1 MNPLRLKAMKRA
13 VPIPATGRWL
23 WAMPNLSLISFL
35 AVGVALLWF
44 VRVSE
49 RDVQHDTL
57 IEDVLWQE
65 QALRAELTGR
75 QNQLS
80 AMARDYA
87 DGKLDEEGFH
97 RTASQL
103 LRSHTEVL
111 AVAFTNEYGD
121 ALWSYPHDATN
132 TIEFVPAAL
141 EPIQRAARIGLP
153 ATTPAF
159 DYPGSGQVVA
169 LAEPAVGD
177 KRTLGAFVA
186 IVSLRNLLRNYVPWW
201 IAKRYQMSFVG
212 MDGQPLAAQQDLLVG
227 SGSLSHEVEFDP
239 PGYGLRLKATAYHH
253 GWPLWQHALYWSLA
267 GLTAL
272 MVWSLW
278 VLKRHMRERLLAE
291 RALTREMGMRRAM
304 ADSLVSGICAM
315 DTQGRTLHVNRAFCK
330 MVGMPA
336 DELLGRLPPQPYWP
350 PEAAAQCEQIFAAIL
365 RGECP
370 PNGFSVRFMR
380 RGGERFDVRLYAS
393 PLIDGEGQQTGW
405 VSALSDVTELKRE
418 REALKA
424 SHERFV
430 TVLNGLDAA
439 VAVTDRDSGELLLSN
454 RTFREAFHLAEGEGP
469 LCALPLRFAGRDGEW
484 FDPVG
489 ERWYQQ
495 HRRSTLWVDQSEV
508 WLYIATD
515 VTERKQAVERE
526 RQQNEKLQQTSRLIA
541 MGEIASSLAHELNQP
556 LAAIS
561 SYSTACRNLVGS
573 GHITPTE
580 LDGALGRISE
590 QARRAGAIIRGIRE
604 FVQKREPKRSVCR
617 VGDMI
622 DTALSLL
629 AAPLNRHYMR
639 LISQRDADD
648 VMLFADR
655 VMLEQV
661 LFNLCKNAIEAMVDN
676 PPGLRELSLRT
687 QTREGWL
694 DIVVAD
700 RGPGIAADDAEK
712 LFKPFYTTKT
722 EGMGMGLNI
731 CRTIVEHHQGRL
743 HVEENE
749 GGGARFVVSLPLP
762 PEPPTSSDADASE
775 ATTSRPRHD
784 WVI

>member
-1 MNPLRLKAMKRA
+1 
-13 VPIPATGRWL
+13 
-23 WAMPNLSLISFL
+23 MPNLSLISFL

-44 VRVSE
+44 VRASE

-57 IEDVLWQE
+57 IEDVLWEE
-65 QALRAELTGR
+65 QMLRSELTGR
-75 QNQLS
+75 QNQL
-80 AMARDYA
+80 ANLARDYA
-87 DGKLDEEGFH
+87 AGQLDQEHFNH
-97 RTASQL
+97 AAAQL
-103 LRSHTEVL
+103 LRSHSEVL

-121 ALWSYPHDATN
+121 ATWSYPREATN

-159 DYPGSGQVVA
+159 DYPGAGQVVA
-169 LAEPAVGD
+169 LAQPAVGEQ
-177 KRTLGAFVA
+177 RTLGAFVA
-186 IVSLRNLLRNYVPWW
+186 IISLHNLLRNHVPWS
-201 IAKRYQMSFVG
+201 IAKRYRVAFVG
-212 MDGQPLAAQQDLLVG
+212 IDGQQISAQPDLVDD
-227 SGSLSHEVEFDP
+227 STALSHEVEFDP
-239 PGYGLRLKATAYHH
+239 PGYGLKLKATAYRH
-253 GWPLWQHALYWSLA
+253 GWPLWEHALYWALA
-267 GLTAL
+267 GLTAV

-278 VLKRHMRERLLAE
+278 VLKRHMHERLIAE
-291 RALTREMGMRRAM
+291 KALTREMGMRRAM
-304 ADSLVSGICAM
+304 EDSLVSGICAM
-315 DTQGRTLHVNRAFCK
+315 DTQGRTLHVNRAFCR
-330 MVGMPA
+330 MVDMQPE
-336 DELLGRLPPQPYWP
+336 ELLGKITPQPYWP
-350 PEAAAQCEQIFAAIL
+350 PEAASQCEQIFAAIL
-365 RGECP
+365 RGDCP

-380 RGGERFDVRLYAS
+380 KGGERFDVRLYAS
-393 PLIDGEGQQTGW
+393 PLIDDEGRQTGW
-405 VSALSDVTELKRE
+405 VSSLSDVTELKRE

-454 RTFREAFHLAEGEGP
+454 RAFREAFRLGGADGP
-469 LCALPLRFAGRDGEW
+469 LCALPLRFVSGGDGEW

-495 HRRSTLWVDQSEV
+495 HRRSTLWVDQSPV

-515 VTERKQAVERE
+515 VTERKLAVERE
-526 RQQNEKLQQTSRLIA
+526 RLQNEKLQQTSRLIA

-573 GHITPTE
+573 GHITPSE
-580 LDGALGRISE
+580 LDGALARIAE

-604 FVQKREPKRSVCR
+604 FVQRREPKRSACR

-629 AAPLNRHYMR
+629 AAPLNRHFMR
-639 LISQRDADD
+639 LVVQRDAED
-648 VMLFADR
+648 VVLFADR

-661 LFNLCKNAIEAMVDN
+661 LFNLCKNAIEAMMDN
-676 PPGLRELSLRT
+676 PPGLRELSLQTR
-687 QTREGWL
+687 TREGWL
-694 DIVVAD
+694 DIQVAD
-700 RGPGIAADDAEK
+700 RGPGIAPEDTEK
-712 LFKPFYTTKT
+712 LFKPFFTTKT

-743 HVEENE
+743 VVEANE
-749 GGGARFVVSLPLP
+749 GGGARFIVSLPLP
-762 PEPPTSSDADASE
+762 VQPPSPAEPDGQDTS
-775 ATTSRPRHD
+775 TPRPRHD

>member
-1 MNPLRLKAMKRA
+1 
-13 VPIPATGRWL
+13 
-23 WAMPNLSLISFL
+23 MPNLSLICFL

-44 VRVSE
+44 VRASE
-49 RDVQHDTL
+49 REVQHNTL

-65 QALRAELTGR
+65 QALHAELTGR
-75 QNQLS
+75 QKLLS
-80 AMARDYA
+80 DMARDYA
-87 DGKLDEEGFH
+87 EGRLTQEMFH
-97 RTASQL
+97 RVAAQM
-103 LRSHTEVL
+103 LRTHSEVL
-111 AVAFTNEYGD
+111 AIAFTNEYGD
-121 ALWSYPHDATN
+121 AVWSHPHDATN

-159 DYPGSGQVVA
+159 DYPGSGPVVA

-186 IVSLRNLLRNYVPWW
+186 IVSLHNLLRNDIPWW

-212 MDGQPLAAQQDLLVG
+212 IDGQVIAASQDG
-227 SGSLSHEVEFDP
+227 TTEQGALSHEVEFDP
-239 PGYGLRLKATAYHH
+239 PGYGLRLKATAYRTV
-253 GWPLWQHALYWSLA
+253 WPFWQHALYWTLA
-267 GLTAL
+267 ALTAL

-304 ADSLVSGICAM
+304 EDSLVSGICAM
-315 DTQGRTLHVNRAFCK
+315 DTQGRTLHVNRAFCR
-330 MVGMPA
+330 MVDLNPE
-336 DELLGRLPPQPYWP
+336 ELLGRLPPQPYWP
-350 PEAAAQCEQIFAAIL
+350 PEAASQCEQIFAAIL

-370 PNGFSVRFMR
+370 PNGFSLRFMR
-380 RGGERFDVRLYAS
+380 RSGERFDVRLYAS
-393 PLIDGEGQQTGW
+393 PLIDGEGNHTGW
-405 VSALSDVTELKRE
+405 VSALSDITELKRE

-454 RTFREAFHLAEGEGP
+454 RTFREAFRLGEPDGP
-469 LCALPLRFAGRDGEW
+469 LCALPLRHAGRDGEW

-495 HRRSTLWVDQSEV
+495 HRRSTLWVDQTQV

-515 VTERKQAVERE
+515 VTERKQAVENE
-526 RQQNEKLQQTSRLIA
+526 RLQSERLQQTSRLIA

-561 SYSTACRNLVGS
+561 SYSTACRNLAES
-573 GHITPTE
+573 GQLSPPE
-580 LDGALGRISE
+580 LDGALVRISE

-604 FVQKREPKRSVCR
+604 FVQKREPKRSACR
-617 VGDMI
+617 VGDMV

-629 AAPLNRHYMR
+629 AAPINRHYMHLTAER
-639 LISQRDADD
+639 EADD
-648 VMLFADR
+648 VVLNADR

-676 PPGLRELSLRT
+676 PPAQRELLLRT
-687 QTREGWL
+687 TVREGWL

-700 RGPGIAADDAEK
+700 RGPGIAPEQVEK
-712 LFKPFYTTKT
+712 LFRPFYTTKT

-743 HVEENE
+743 NVEENE
-749 GGGARFVVSLPLP
+749 GGGARFIVSLPLP
-762 PEPPTSSDADASE
+762 AKPAPLIEEVGEAGAPTQQ
-775 ATTSRPRHD
+775 PRHD